1 MDGSVQEHEHMTEID
16 EWLRKERENAQT
28 VHLGNG
34 DKRES
39 TPKCETK
46 GKANLGKREKRVKKL
61 TLAGLAQK
69 NTTLEN
75 SSVRRI

>member
-1 MDGSVQEHEHMTEID
+1 MDGSVQEHEHMPEID

-46 GKANLGKREKRVKKL
+46 GKANLGKKEGKEVDTGRFGTEEHNLKKVKC
-61 TLAGLAQK
+61 
-69 NTTLEN
+69 
-75 SSVRRI
+75 